1 MKKETT
7 KLQDALAKI
16 FSDLRCLK
24 WYFLS
29 LSMPL
34 KCKNYLGKYDTD
46 KFPGRINFKQLKR
59 DRREKVKQSFR
70 PGVAAVGWSG
80 WKKIFPLK
88 FKNCWIFSKIFS
100 SRLSGPQV
108 IKLHQ

>member
-7 KLQDALAKI
+7 KLQEALAKI

-59 DRREKVKQSFR
+59 DREKVKQDFR
-70 PGVAAVGWSG
+70 PGVC
-80 WKKIFPLK
+80 PYQ
-88 FKNCWIFSKIFS
+88 IFSKD
-100 SRLSGPQV
+100 
-108 IKLHQ
+108 KLPFPKGGGTLK